1 MIKASIKNFFK
12 SLGFYF
18 IPLGVMAFCLMICLS
33 ITIPHMIGVVKGA
46 YQSISTSIGQTSFD
60 WNAIQS
66 ALIAKFMEYATDLG
80 KAMALISSPEG
91 IVNLLKEIAME
102 TFGLE
107 SLTNEIVATL
117 QNAVMEVMTD
127 VIAIFASLVIG
138 LFLGFIF
145 LKIIIRRYLANTNML
160 KAFIISIVD
169 ALVFTGIIILLSYL
183 KVNNEVWM
191 WVTIVLVVLGVLLI
205 SQFEAYLFYGVGKVK
220 FLKVVNI
227 KNTITLLIGDLI
239 DIIFGVGVSVV
250 IYLTMNHVTAILV
263 IIPFAMLIVCILGI
277 NAETYTSQL
286 VFENKIDKR
295 INKEIEKRSIE
306 Q

>member
-33 ITIPHMIGVVKGA
+33 IAIPHMISVVKGA

-66 ALIAKFMEYATDLG
+66 ALIAKFMEYASDMS

-107 SLTNEIVATL
+107 SLTNEIIATL
-117 QNAVMEVMTD
+117 EKAVMEVISD
-127 VIAIFASLVIG
+127 LVAIFASLVIG

-145 LKIIIRRYLANTNML
+145 LKIIIRRYLANTNMI
-160 KAFIISIVD
+160 KAFLISIVD
-169 ALVFTGIIILLSYL
+169 ALVFTGVIVLLSYL

-239 DIIFGVGVSVV
+239 DIIFGVAVGVV
-250 IYLTMNHVTAILV
+250 IYLTMNPITAILV
-263 IIPFAMLIVCILGI
+263 IIPFVMLIVCVLGI

-286 VFENKIDKR
+286 VSEKKIDKR
-295 INKEIEKRSIE
+295 IEKEIEKRSIE

>member
-33 ITIPHMIGVVKGA
+33 IAIPHMIGVVKGA
-46 YQSISTSIGQTSFD
+46 YQSISTSIGQTTFD
-60 WNAIQS
+60 WTAIQS
-66 ALIAKFMEYATDLG
+66 ALIAKFMEYSTDMS

-91 IVNLLKEIAME
+91 IVSLLKEIAME

-117 QNAVMEVMTD
+117 QNAVSQVMSD
-127 VIAIFASLVIG
+127 LVAILASLIIG

-160 KAFIISIVD
+160 KAFFISIVD
-169 ALVFTGIIILLSYL
+169 ALIFTGVIILLSYL
-183 KVNNEVWM
+183 KVSSEAWM
-191 WVTIVLVVLGVLLI
+191 WVVIVLVVIGVLLI
-205 SQFEAYLFYGVGKVK
+205 SQFEAYLFYGVGRVK

-239 DIIFGVGVSVV
+239 DIIFGIIVAVV
-250 IYLTMNHVTAILV
+250 IYLTMNPLTATLV
-263 IIPFAMLIVCILGI
+263 IIPFVMLIVCILGI

-295 INKEIEKRSIE
+295 VDKEIEKRSNE

>member
-107 SLTNEIVATL
+107 SLTNEIIATL
-117 QNAVMEVMTD
+117 ENAVMEVMSD
-127 VIAIFASLVIG
+127 LIVIFASLVIG

-169 ALVFTGIIILLSYL
+169 ALVFTGVMILLSYL

-250 IYLTMNHVTAILV
+250 IYLTMNPITAILV

-295 INKEIEKRSIE
+295 IDKEIEKRSIE

>member
-33 ITIPHMIGVVKGA
+33 IAIPHMIGVVKGA

-80 KAMALISSPEG
+80 KAMALVSSPEG

-117 QNAVMEVMTD
+117 QNAVMEVMSD
-127 VIAIFASLVIG
+127 VIAIFSSLVIG

-169 ALVFTGIIILLSYL
+169 ALVFTGVMILLSYL
-183 KVNNEVWM
+183 KVSSEVWM
-191 WVTIVLVVLGVLLI
+191 WITIVLVVLGVLLI

-250 IYLTMNHVTAILV
+250 IYLTMNPITAILV

-295 INKEIEKRSIE
+295 IDKEIEKRSIE

>member
-33 ITIPHMIGVVKGA
+33 IAIPHMIGVVKGA
-46 YQSISTSIGQTSFD
+46 YQSISTSIGQTTFD
-60 WNAIQS
+60 WTAIQS
-66 ALIAKFMEYATDLG
+66 ALIAKFMEYSSDMS

-107 SLTNEIVATL
+107 TLTNEIVATL
-117 QNAVMEVMTD
+117 QNAVSQVMSD
-127 VIAIFASLVIG
+127 LVAILASLIIG

-145 LKIIIRRYLANTNML
+145 LKIIIRRYLANTNMI
-160 KAFIISIVD
+160 KAFLISIVD
-169 ALVFTGIIILLSYL
+169 ALIFTGVIILLSYL
-183 KVNNEVWM
+183 KVSSEAWM
-191 WVTIVLVVLGVLLI
+191 WVVIVLVVIGVLLI
-205 SQFEAYLFYGVGKVK
+205 SQFEAYLFYGVGRVK

-239 DIIFGVGVSVV
+239 DIIFGIIVAIV
-250 IYLTMNHVTAILV
+250 IYLTMNPLTATLV
-263 IIPFAMLIVCILGI
+263 IIPFVMLIICILGI

-295 INKEIEKRSIE
+295 VDKEIEKRTNE

>member
-1 MIKASIKNFFK
+1 MIKTSIKNFFK

-46 YQSISTSIGQTSFD
+46 YQSISTSIGQTTFD

-66 ALIAKFMEYATDLG
+66 ALIAKFMEYASDIG

-107 SLTNEIVATL
+107 SLTNEIIATL

-145 LKIIIRRYLANTNML
+145 LKIIIRRYLANTNMI

-169 ALVFTGIIILLSYL
+169 ALVFTGIMILLSYL

-250 IYLTMNHVTAILV
+250 IYLTMNPITAILV

-295 INKEIEKRSIE
+295 IDKEIEKRSSE

>member
-1 MIKASIKNFFK
+1 MIKTSIKNFFK

-46 YQSISTSIGQTSFD
+46 YQSISTSIGQTTFD

-66 ALIAKFMEYATDLG
+66 ALIAKFMEYASDIG

-107 SLTNEIVATL
+107 SLTNEIIATL
-117 QNAVMEVMTD
+117 QNAVMEVMKD

-145 LKIIIRRYLANTNML
+145 LKIIIRRYLANTNMI

-169 ALVFTGIIILLSYL
+169 ALVFTGIMILLSYL

-250 IYLTMNHVTAILV
+250 IYLTMNPITAILV

-295 INKEIEKRSIE
+295 IDKEIEKRSSE

>member
-33 ITIPHMIGVVKGA
+33 ITIPHMIGVVKDA

-66 ALIAKFMEYATDLG
+66 ALIAKFMEYASDMG

-145 LKIIIRRYLANTNML
+145 LKIIIRRYLANTNMF

-169 ALVFTGIIILLSYL
+169 ALVFTGVMILLSYL
-183 KVNNEVWM
+183 KVSNEVWM

-250 IYLTMNHVTAILV
+250 IYLTMNPITAILV

-295 INKEIEKRSIE
+295 IDKEIEKRSNE

>member
-33 ITIPHMIGVVKGA
+33 IAIPHMIGVVKGA
-46 YQSISTSIGQTSFD
+46 YQSISTSIGQTTFD
-60 WNAIQS
+60 WTAIQS
-66 ALIAKFMEYATDLG
+66 ALIAKFMEYSSDIS

-117 QNAVMEVMTD
+117 QNAVSQVMSD
-127 VIAIFASLVIG
+127 LVAILASLIIG

-145 LKIIIRRYLANTNML
+145 LKIIIRRYLANTNMV
-160 KAFIISIVD
+160 KAFLISIVD
-169 ALVFTGIIILLSYL
+169 ALIFTGVIILLSYL
-183 KVNNEVWM
+183 KVSSEAWM

-205 SQFEAYLFYGVGKVK
+205 SQFEAYLFYGVGRVK

-239 DIIFGVGVSVV
+239 DIIFGIIVAVV
-250 IYLTMNHVTAILV
+250 IYLTMNPLTATLV
-263 IIPFAMLIVCILGI
+263 IIPFVMLIVCILGI

-295 INKEIEKRSIE
+295 VDKEIEKRTNE

>member
-33 ITIPHMIGVVKGA
+33 IAIPHMIGVVKGA
-46 YQSISTSIGQTSFD
+46 YQSISTSIGQTTFD
-60 WNAIQS
+60 WTAIQS
-66 ALIAKFMEYATDLG
+66 ALIAKFMEYSSDMS
-80 KAMALISSPEG
+80 KAIALISSPEG
-91 IVNLLKEIAME
+91 IVSLLKEIAME

-117 QNAVMEVMTD
+117 QNAVSQVMSD
-127 VIAIFASLVIG
+127 LVAILASLIIG

-160 KAFIISIVD
+160 KAFFISIVD
-169 ALVFTGIIILLSYL
+169 ALIFTGVIILLSYL
-183 KVNNEVWM
+183 KVSSEAWM
-191 WVTIVLVVLGVLLI
+191 WVVIVLVVIGVLLI
-205 SQFEAYLFYGVGKVK
+205 SQFEAYLFYGVGRVK

-239 DIIFGVGVSVV
+239 DIIFGIIVAVV
-250 IYLTMNHVTAILV
+250 IYLTMNTLTATLV
-263 IIPFAMLIVCILGI
+263 IIPFVMLIVCILGI

-295 INKEIEKRSIE
+295 VDKEIEKRTNE

>member
-66 ALIAKFMEYATDLG
+66 ALIAKFMEYASDIG

-117 QNAVMEVMTD
+117 ENAVIEVMSD
-127 VIAIFASLVIG
+127 LVAIFASLVIG

-145 LKIIIRRYLANTNML
+145 LKIIIRRYLANTNMF
-160 KAFIISIVD
+160 KAFLISIVD
-169 ALVFTGIIILLSYL
+169 ALVFTGVMILLSYL

-191 WVTIVLVVLGVLLI
+191 WVTIALVVLGVLLI

-239 DIIFGVGVSVV
+239 DIIFGIGVSVA
-250 IYLTMNHVTAILV
+250 IYLTMNPITAILV

-295 INKEIEKRSIE
+295 IDKEIEKRSIE

>member
-1 MIKASIKNFFK
+1 
-12 SLGFYF
+12 
-18 IPLGVMAFCLMICLS
+18 
-33 ITIPHMIGVVKGA
+33 
-46 YQSISTSIGQTSFD
+46 
-60 WNAIQS
+60 
-66 ALIAKFMEYATDLG
+66 
-80 KAMALISSPEG
+80 MALISSPEG
-91 IVNLLKEIAME
+91 IVSLLKEIAME

-117 QNAVMEVMTD
+117 QNAVSQVMSD
-127 VIAIFASLVIG
+127 LVAILASLIIG

-145 LKIIIRRYLANTNML
+145 LKIIIRRYLANTNMV
-160 KAFIISIVD
+160 KAFLISIVD
-169 ALVFTGIIILLSYL
+169 ALIFTGVIILLSYL
-183 KVNNEVWM
+183 KVSSEAWM

-205 SQFEAYLFYGVGKVK
+205 SQFEAYLFYGVGRVK

-239 DIIFGVGVSVV
+239 DIIFGIIVAVV
-250 IYLTMNHVTAILV
+250 IYLTMNPLTATLV
-263 IIPFAMLIVCILGI
+263 IIPFVMLIVCILGI

-295 INKEIEKRSIE
+295 IDKEIEKRTNE

>member
-46 YQSISTSIGQTSFD
+46 YQSISTSIGQTTFD

-66 ALIAKFMEYATDLG
+66 ALIAKFMEYASDIG

-117 QNAVMEVMTD
+117 ENTVMEVMSD
-127 VIAIFASLVIG
+127 VIVIFVSLVIG

-169 ALVFTGIIILLSYL
+169 ALVFTGVMILLSYL
-183 KVNNEVWM
+183 KVSSEIWM

-239 DIIFGVGVSVV
+239 DIIFGVGVAVV
-250 IYLTMNHVTAILV
+250 IYLTMNPITAILV

-295 INKEIEKRSIE
+295 IDKEIEKRSNE

>member
-33 ITIPHMIGVVKGA
+33 ITIPHTIGVVKGA

-66 ALIAKFMEYATDLG
+66 ALIAKFMEYASDMG

-145 LKIIIRRYLANTNML
+145 LKIIIRRYLANTNMF

-169 ALVFTGIIILLSYL
+169 ALVFTGIMILLSYL
-183 KVNNEVWM
+183 KVSNEVWM

-250 IYLTMNHVTAILV
+250 IYLTMNPITAILV

-295 INKEIEKRSIE
+295 IDKEIEKRSIE